1 MNKKLPKVTTRK
13 RSKSTLHAVSRGT
26 ISGQTILQ
34 KLQSELKLNQS
45 FLNILV
51 GALIVI
57 VAGILVFSY
66 FKKGQEQLGP
76 AQNTSEQAQKDVEPQ
91 NLPGKYTIKDGDT
104 LFDIAQHYYKD
115 GYQFGIIAQTNKLAD
130 VNVITPGQVL
140 DIPKLPEGIGGAT
153 NETIWGEKISG
164 DTYTVVDGDWLSKIA
179 GRAYGDIMAFDKI
192 AKANNISNP
201 DLIEPGTVLKI
212 PR

>member
-1 MNKKLPKVTTRK
+1 MNKKLPKVTK
-13 RSKSTLHAVSRGT
+13 RGGT

-45 FLNILV
+45 FLNVLV
-51 GALIVI
+51 GILIVI
-57 VAGILVFSY
+57 VAVILVFSY
-66 FKKGQEQLGP
+66 FKKGQQQLGP
-76 AQNTSEQAQKDVEPQ
+76 AQNTSEQAQQDVEPQ
-91 NLPGKYTIKDGDT
+91 NLPGKYTIKEDDT
-104 LFDIAQHYYKD
+104 LFDIAQHYYND
-115 GYQFGIIAQTNKLAD
+115 GYQFGIIAQANKLAD
-130 VNVITPGQVL
+130 VNVIVPGQVL

-153 NETIWGEKISG
+153 NETIWGEKITG
-164 DTYTVVDGDWLSKIA
+164 DTYTVVDEDWLSKIA